1 MTKLTH
7 VNLVANKITP
17 YVLPDFLKFVNEYQ
31 SREKCLI
38 LDITQKD
45 LRPKVREEFVTK
57 LKSVIKEKVS
67 FIKGKLKVNIN

>member
-45 LRPKVREEFVTK
+45 LRPKEREEFVTK

>member
-1 MTKLTH
+1 M
-7 VNLVANKITP
+7 
-17 YVLPDFLKFVNEYQ
+17 
-31 SREKCLI
+31 

-45 LRPKVREEFVTK
+45 LRPKEREEFVTK